1 MAWRGVG
8 SFSRYVMSVARGSSL
23 RNPQPLPHLRPPTSS
38 STRFQSRRFSFAPSR
53 NSGVLGCVESFLPL
67 HSVVPTARLT
77 SHLTVNARACCELSH
92 GTFRRTCPDR

>member
-1 MAWRGVG
+1 MAWRGAG
-8 SFSRYVMSVARGSSL
+8 SFSRYSAARASSL
-23 RNPQPLPHLRPPTSS
+23 RNPQPLPRLRPPTSS

-53 NSGVLGCVESFLPL
+53 NSGVLGCVQSFLPL